1 LKEDIEGMIEKL
13 KRLEK
18 KKWYEEK
25 KSRQKNL
32 NIF

>member
-18 KKWYEEK
+18 KWYEEK
-25 KSRQKNL
+25 SRQKDL